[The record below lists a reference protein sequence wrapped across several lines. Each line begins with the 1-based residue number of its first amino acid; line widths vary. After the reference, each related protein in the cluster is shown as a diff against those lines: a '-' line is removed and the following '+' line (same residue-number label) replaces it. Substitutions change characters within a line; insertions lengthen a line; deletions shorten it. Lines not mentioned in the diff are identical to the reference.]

1 MRLTSGRLS
10 TACLEWLA
18 SSRLKFLE
26 DMVGGSPMRYFSAHL
41 PIMATWRQ
49 DKEEKFPVNM
59 TVKGIG
65 LVPRK
70 VLLPDYID
78 IFEGIIAEVRS
89 VPWEES
95 LGKRVNVMSK
105 LYSDTDNFDPALL
118 GGLEIVQ
125 GRASE
130 NMIENPYAS
139 LLYVGMAYGREGMQ
153 YISFQVN
160 GTVEILEKDSPHY
173 RFLLA
178 SRKLFEFDKFHLFQ
192 PDYPFGYLLRVSE
205 VRDKSPWSKA
215 AKAPESGQATRD
227 FWKNADER

>member
-1 MRLTSGRLS
+1 MEMRLTSGRLS

-49 DKEEKFPVNM
+49 DKEGKFPVNM

-65 LVPRK
+65 LIPRID
-70 VLLPDYID
+70 LLPDYID

-118 GGLEIVQ
+118 GGLEIFQ

-160 GTVEILEKDSPHY
+160 GTVEI
-173 RFLLA
+173 
-178 SRKLFEFDKFHLFQ
+178 
-192 PDYPFGYLLRVSE
+192 
-205 VRDKSPWSKA
+205 
-215 AKAPESGQATRD
+215 
-227 FWKNADER
+227 